1 MKVIGS
7 DKPLNQEV
15 VGRKVL
21 VSFNAKEVSKI
32 DEDDSVSTHWEY
44 EQLEFPLGTPQH
56 HIDLEVA
63 SRVRAEAMLQGA
75 DYNGYQVSFTAEDGN
90 GLLQV
95 EGGFNKL
102 KQAIELGLL
111 PPETEIKT
119 IIHFENGTKLPMTAE
134 EFPEFALWFVNER
147 NKFFLGAK

>member
-1 MKVIGS
+1 LKVIGS

-32 DEDDSVSTHWEY
+32 DEDGSVSTHWEY

-56 HIDLEVA
+56 HIDAEVT
-63 SRVRAEAMLQGA
+63 SRVRAEAMLSGA
-75 DYNGYQVSFTAEDGN
+75 DYNGTTVSLTKDDGDGLVQVKSGFEM
-90 GLLQV
+90 GLT
-95 EGGFNKL
+95 
-102 KQAIELGLL
+102 
-111 PPETEIKT
+111 ETV
-119 IIHFENGTKLPMTAE
+119 IHFENGVKMPMTAE

-147 NKFFLGAK
+147 NKFFIGDEK